1 MGDGAR
7 RAAGVIALLLLPRP
21 ERAAFGRTRWLAGW
35 LLSPAPAPR
44 RRAAVRSSRLHA
56 RQRRSGEELAAPPLA
71 PPPNPDRSFIKQHPR
86 THRLL
91 LPATHRSDLL
101 GAQPSP
107 AQLAAMSHSS
117 SIRATSYR
125 RTFGPSPMLSPMP
138 YSSSRL
144 ASGSSA
150 ARLLSTPS
158 AGASLRS
165 YRGSGGGGSA
175 LFLRTGAPVMVAPP
189 PQRYAY
195 STEKLD
201 FSVADALNQE
211 FLATRSNE
219 KQELQELNDR
229 FASFIEKVRY
239 LETQNAA
246 LLTELGQ
253 SRAKEPTRASDLF
266 QDELRELRR
275 QVDSLGKDRDRLQVD
290 RDNLAEDLAALKQ
303 RLDEEMHKREDAENN
318 LVLFR
323 KDVDDATLSR
333 LELERKIESLMD
345 EIEFL
350 KKLHEEELND
360 MQVSIHS
367 QQQVQVEV
375 EQAKPD
381 LTAAL
386 KEIRTQYESIA
397 VKNLQEAEEWY
408 KSKAKQE
415 MNESRRQIQTLTCEV
430 DGLKGTNEALLR
442 QMRDLEDQY
451 GAEVGSYQETVGR
464 LEQEIQHMKE
474 EMARHLREYQDLLN
488 VKMALDIEI
497 ATYRKLLEGE
507 ESRIAVP
514 VQSMASFS
522 FRSAVS
528 EPDPGVESHTRKTV
542 VTESRKEQRAEIE
555 NHTGLIY
562 DGDGDDTSYHWQPS
576 HTVPGFLSQ
585 PPLPFSPYSVHSL
598 VVVPAIATN
607 RLGSG
612 DGFPLLLSSIVSYL
626 FVSHS
631 SSSLPAKNPSPTS
644 TPQTKLPS
652 CK

>member
-1 MGDGAR
+1 MRGSGLHPREVEPPPAAAAALPPQFATWGPIKRHLR
-7 RAAGVIALLLLPRP
+7 RRRLLPP
-21 ERAAFGRTRWLAGW
+21 SRT
-35 LLSPAPAPR
+35 
-44 RRAAVRSSRLHA
+44 SRL
-56 RQRRSGEELAAPPLA
+56 RPSLDAASSPSPPLSGHS
-71 PPPNPDRSFIKQHPR
+71 RC
-86 THRLL
+86 
-91 LPATHRSDLL
+91 
-101 GAQPSP
+101 
-107 AQLAAMSHSS
+107 AMSHHHHSGA
-117 SIRATSYR
+117 IRATSYR
-125 RTFGPSPMLSPMP
+125 RTFGPPPMLSPLS

-144 ASGSSA
+144 ASSSSA
-150 ARLLSTPS
+150 TRLLSTPS
-158 AGASLRS
+158 TAASMRS
-165 YRGSGGGGSA
+165 YRASGGGGAVTFRSSSA
-175 LFLRTGAPVMVAPP
+175 PAPRYSYGAA
-189 PQRYAY
+189 
-195 STEKLD
+195 EKLD
-201 FSVADALNQE
+201 FSVAEALNQE

-246 LLTELGQ
+246 LLAELGHAR
-253 SRAKEPTRASDLF
+253 SKEPTRAADLF

-275 QVDSLGKDRDRLQVD
+275 QVDALGKDRDRLQVE
-290 RDNLAEDLAALKQ
+290 RDNMAEDLAALKQ
-303 RLDEEMHKREDAENN
+303 RLDEEMHKREDAEGN

-360 MQVSIHS
+360 MQVSMHS

-386 KEIRTQYESIA
+386 RDIRTQYESIA

-408 KSKAKQE
+408 KSKFADLSDAANRNHEALRQAKQE
-415 MNESRRQIQTLTCEV
+415 MNESRRQIQSLTCEV

-451 GAEVGSYQETVGR
+451 GVEMGSYQDTVAR

-514 VQSMASFS
+514 VQSMASFG
-522 FRSAVS
+522 FKTTVS
-528 EPDPGVESHTRKTV
+528 EPEPTVESHSRKTVLIKTIETRDGEV

-555 NHTGLIY
+555 
-562 DGDGDDTSYHWQPS
+562 
-576 HTVPGFLSQ
+576 
-585 PPLPFSPYSVHSL
+585 
-598 VVVPAIATN
+598 
-607 RLGSG
+607 
-612 DGFPLLLSSIVSYL
+612 
-626 FVSHS
+626 
-631 SSSLPAKNPSPTS
+631 K
-644 TPQTKLPS
+644 
-652 CK
+652 

>member
-1 MGDGAR
+1 
-7 RAAGVIALLLLPRP
+7 
-21 ERAAFGRTRWLAGW
+21 
-35 LLSPAPAPR
+35 
-44 RRAAVRSSRLHA
+44 
-56 RQRRSGEELAAPPLA
+56 
-71 PPPNPDRSFIKQHPR
+71 
-86 THRLL
+86 
-91 LPATHRSDLL
+91 
-101 GAQPSP
+101 
-107 AQLAAMSHSS
+107 MSHSS

-125 RTFGPSPMLSPMP
+125 RTFGPPPMLSPVS
-138 YSSSRL
+138 YSSRL
-144 ASGSSA
+144 AASSSA
-150 ARLLSTPS
+150 TRLLSATSP
-158 AGASLRS
+158 GASLRT
-165 YRGSGGGGSA
+165 YRGAGSSGGA
-175 LFLRTGAPVMVAPP
+175 LFLRSSTPAVVPSS
-189 PQRYAY
+189 RYAY
-195 STEKLD
+195 SSAEKLD

-246 LLTELGQ
+246 LLAELSQ
-253 SRAKEPTRASDLF
+253 SRAQEPTRAGDLF

-275 QVDSLGKDRDRLQVD
+275 QVDGLGKDRDRLQVE

-303 RLDEEMHKREDAENN
+303 RMDEEMHKREDAENN

-350 KKLHEEELND
+350 KKLHEEELQD

-386 KEIRTQYESIA
+386 REIRTQYESIA
-397 VKNLQEAEEWY
+397 VKNLQESEDWY
-408 KSKAKQE
+408 KSKFADLSDAANRNHEALRQAKHE
-415 MNESRRQIQTLTCEV
+415 MNESRRQIQSLTCEV

-442 QMRDLEDQY
+442 QMRDMEDQY
-451 GAEVGSYQETVGR
+451 GAEMGSYQDTVSR
-464 LEQEIQHMKE
+464 LEQEIHHMKE

-514 VQSMASFS
+514 VQSMASLS
-522 FRSAVS
+522 IKTTIS
-528 EPDPGVESHTRKTV
+528 EPEPTVETHTRKTVLIKTIETRDGEV

-555 NHTGLIY
+555 
-562 DGDGDDTSYHWQPS
+562 
-576 HTVPGFLSQ
+576 
-585 PPLPFSPYSVHSL
+585 
-598 VVVPAIATN
+598 
-607 RLGSG
+607 
-612 DGFPLLLSSIVSYL
+612 
-626 FVSHS
+626 
-631 SSSLPAKNPSPTS
+631 K
-644 TPQTKLPS
+644 
-652 CK
+652 

>member
-1 MGDGAR
+1 
-7 RAAGVIALLLLPRP
+7 
-21 ERAAFGRTRWLAGW
+21 
-35 LLSPAPAPR
+35 
-44 RRAAVRSSRLHA
+44 
-56 RQRRSGEELAAPPLA
+56 
-71 PPPNPDRSFIKQHPR
+71 
-86 THRLL
+86 
-91 LPATHRSDLL
+91 
-101 GAQPSP
+101 
-107 AQLAAMSHSS
+107 MSHL
-117 SIRATSYR
+117 RATSYR
-125 RTFGPSPMLSPMP
+125 RAFGPPPTLSPVS
-138 YSSSRL
+138 YSSSSSRF
-144 ASGSSA
+144 ASASSA
-150 ARLLSTPS
+150 SATRLLSTPS
-158 AGASLRS
+158 PGASLRS
-165 YRGSGGGGSA
+165 YRGSGGGGALYLRSSTPSA
-175 LFLRTGAPVMVAPP
+175 AAP
-189 PQRYAY
+189 RYASY
-195 STEKLD
+195 GAEKLD
-201 FSVADALNQE
+201 FSVAEALNQE

-246 LLTELGQ
+246 LVAELGRA
-253 SRAKEPTRASDLF
+253 RAKEPPRAADLF

-275 QVDSLGKDRDRLQVD
+275 QVDALGKDRDRLQVE
-290 RDNLAEDLAALKQ
+290 RDNMAEDLAALKQ

-350 KKLHEEELND
+350 KKLHEEEMND

-386 KEIRTQYESIA
+386 RDIRTQYESIA

-408 KSKAKQE
+408 KSKFADLSDAANRNHEALRQAKHE

-442 QMRDLEDQY
+442 QMRELEEQY
-451 GAEVGSYQETVGR
+451 GTEVSSYQDNVAR

-507 ESRIAVP
+507 ESRISMP
-514 VQSMASFS
+514 VQSMASLS
-522 FRSAVS
+522 IKTQVS
-528 EPDPGVESHTRKTV
+528 EPEPAIETHTSTRKTVLIKTIETRDGEV

-555 NHTGLIY
+555 
-562 DGDGDDTSYHWQPS
+562 
-576 HTVPGFLSQ
+576 
-585 PPLPFSPYSVHSL
+585 
-598 VVVPAIATN
+598 
-607 RLGSG
+607 
-612 DGFPLLLSSIVSYL
+612 
-626 FVSHS
+626 
-631 SSSLPAKNPSPTS
+631 K
-644 TPQTKLPS
+644 
-652 CK
+652 